1 MISGKDI
8 VFISS
13 IDWGFLWQGHQE
25 IASRLAQAGNRILY
39 VENTGIRSPG
49 FADVGRVSDRLV
61 KWARSLRSGGVRQVA
76 PDIYVCSPL
85 VLPPFGARWQRLFN
99 RRVLLPLVRR
109 TARRLGMQDTL
120 IWTYLPTDTALD
132 LIQLLRTPRS
142 VVVYYSVADFEQ
154 LTPWVN
160 QLRQREKEISEC
172 SDVIFATLPE
182 LAARSARWNRN
193 VHVFPFGVN
202 LDAFPLVENP
212 NGDTAPEVER
222 PSGPGLLKSLPRPI
236 IGYIGGLHQHVDY
249 GMLREM
255 ARSCPDWS
263 WVFVGAIQT
272 SVADLAGLPNTYLL
286 GQQEHGRLVQY
297 VRQFDVCI
305 VPYVN
310 SPATATVV
318 PTKINEYLAMGKPVV
333 STDLPAVREFNAQH
347 DILHTAS
354 TEPKT
359 FLLAIERALQV
370 GTDEAAIARSRA
382 IAELGD
388 WDSRLE
394 AMTKLIETKLPANTG
409 ARPAIEHNTTRE
421 MRSEPPA

>member
-120 IWTYLPTDTALD
+120 LWTYLPTDTALD

-160 QLRQREKEISEC
+160 QLRQTEKEISEC

-212 NGDTAPEVER
+212 NGDTAPEVEDR
-222 PSGPGLLKSLPRPI
+222 SGPGLLKSLPRPI

-272 SVADLAGLPNTYLL
+272 SVADLAGLPNIYLL
-286 GQQEHGRLVQY
+286 GQQEHASLVQY

-359 FLLAIERALQV
+359 FLLAIERALQL

-394 AMTKLIETKLPANTG
+394 AMTKLIETKLQPILAPGLRLNTIQPG
-409 ARPAIEHNTTRE
+409 K
-421 MRSEPPA
+421 